1 MKKIT
6 LSGLMFIALAS
17 QAQTFSDNF
26 DSYTAGQYLGPQ
38 SSGNWTT
45 WSNAPGTAE
54 DVYVSNANSASAP
67 NSLYFS
73 TAVENG
79 GPTDLVRNFGVL
91 NTGQFTM
98 NFNMLVE
105 NGKAGYFNFQKN
117 ATIGQVWAMDANFKD
132 DGSLSIV
139 NTTGLNFNTTYPQGT
154 WFNFRID
161 IDFNLNK
168 WEIFIDNVSAGYFSN
183 TENQI
188 ASIDI
193 FPVDQNAPYSA
204 GYYIDD
210 FTYTI
215 TPYVLPNLNAGV
227 TYGNIVEGTIAGN
240 DATPKFKVR
249 NLGTSAITSFD
260 IAVDYNGNQLIESF
274 GSLNIASLA
283 EQEFTLGSSFT
294 QVAGANNMVFTVSNV
309 NGLGADDDAGDDTYT
324 FSLDPIVPAA
334 GKVVVGEEGTGTWCG
349 WCPRGTVWMDRYSNS
364 YGPFW
369 AGIAVHNGDPMTIAD
384 YDVPFSGLIGGYP
397 SSLVDRGTD
406 VDPSE
411 MSADFYNRLQTA
423 PSALMT
429 NGATWNATTR
439 ELMVS
444 VTAEFT
450 MAASNDYKML
460 CVITEDSVTGTGSGW
475 AQSNYYSSS
484 SNNIDLID
492 DNGVNW
498 KDLANPVPAAQMNY
512 NHVARAITPSFDGDN
527 TCFPASINAG
537 DSVTNNYSFTLPAE
551 WDVNNIHIIGI
562 LVNPNGRFDNAAKAT
577 LNEAVA
583 NGLLEACNVSI
594 GEITSQLDDVL
605 MVYPNPSVSSTTIAI
620 NLDKNAEVSLKLYD
634 LTGKVIAGRDYGMIS
649 GSSKVELNTSDF
661 EAGIYLVELTVDGKN
676 ISKRLII
683 E

>member
-6 LSGLMFIALAS
+6 LSGLMFVALAS

-38 SSGNWTT
+38 SGGNWTT

-54 DVYVSNANSASAP
+54 DVYVSDVDAASAP

-73 TAVENG
+73 TSVQNG
-79 GPTDLVRNFGVL
+79 GPTDLVHNFGVL

-98 NFNMLVE
+98 NLNMFVE
-105 NGKAGYFNFQKN
+105 SGKAGYFNLQKN
-117 ATIGQVWAMDANFKD
+117 ATIGQVWAMDANFND

-139 NTTGLNFNTTYPQGT
+139 NTTGLNFAASYPQAQ

-161 IDFNLNK
+161 IDFNTNN
-168 WEIFIDNVSAGYFSN
+168 WEIFIDNVSVGSFANS
-183 TENQI
+183 ENQI

-210 FTYTI
+210 FEYTI

-227 TYGNIVEGTIAGN
+227 TYGNIIEGTIAGN
-240 DATPKFKVR
+240 VATPKFKVR

-260 IAVDYNGNQLIESF
+260 MTIDYNGNQLNESF
-274 GSLNIASLA
+274 SGLNIASLA

-294 QVAGANNMVFTVSNV
+294 QIAGANAMTFTVSNV
-309 NGLGADDDAGDDTYT
+309 NNNGQDDDMNDDAYQ
-324 FSLDPIVPAA
+324 FILDPIVPAA

-369 AGIAVHNGDPMTIAD
+369 AGIAVHNGDPMTVEA
-384 YDVPFSGLIGGYP
+384 YDTPFSALIGGYP

-406 VDPSE
+406 VDPSS
-411 MSADFYNRLQTA
+411 MSADFYDRLQTA

-429 NGATWNATTR
+429 NGAIWNSGTR
-439 ELMVS
+439 ELLVS

-450 MAASNDYKML
+450 IPGTDSYKML
-460 CVITEDSVTGTGSGW
+460 CVITEDSVSGTGSGW
-475 AQSNYYSSS
+475 SQSNYYSSTS
-484 SNNIDLID
+484 QNVDLID

-498 KDLANPVPAAQMNY
+498 KTLPNPVPAAQMNY
-512 NHVARAITPSFDGDN
+512 NHVARAITPSFEGDN
-527 TCFPASINAG
+527 TCFPASINVG
-537 DSVTNNYSFTLPAE
+537 DSVKVNYRFTLPAD
-551 WDVNNIHIIGI
+551 WDENNIHIIGI
-562 LVNPNGRFDNAAKAT
+562 LVNPNGRFDNAGKT
-577 LNEAVA
+577 TVTEAVA
-583 NGLLEACNVSI
+583 NGFIEACNVSI

-605 MVYPNPSVSSTTIAI
+605 RVYPNPAVSSTTIEI
-620 NLDKNAEVSLKLYD
+620 NLDNTAEVELKLYD
-634 LTGKVIAGRDYGMIS
+634 LSGKEVAGRSYGMIS
-649 GSSKVELNTSDF
+649 GSSTVELNTSNF
-661 EAGIYLVELTVDGKN
+661 EAGIYLVELTVDGKK